1 MSMRTKIF
9 YISILISFVSIS
21 QNNTIYYSSL
31 NIDTLINVYK
41 LLKTDSELT
50 IYRIQLFSSESPE
63 KIEQI
68 KEKTREELR
77 NALVKENILNKE
89 DAILLNEFI
98 KKLQKEINQK

>member
-1 MSMRTKIF
+1 MKF
-9 YISILISFVSIS
+9 F
-21 QNNTIYYSSL
+21 
-31 NIDTLINVYK
+31 VYK
-41 LLKTDSELT
+41 TLFIALIFFLLFHLT
-50 IYRIQLFSSESPE
+50 FGYLIKSYEKKFYNNFSSE

>member
-1 MSMRTKIF
+1 MKF
-9 YISILISFVSIS
+9 F
-21 QNNTIYYSSL
+21 
-31 NIDTLINVYK
+31 VYK
-41 LLKTDSELT
+41 TLFIALIFFLLFHLT
-50 IYRIQLFSSESPE
+50 FGYLIKSYEKKFYNNFSSE
-63 KIEQI
+63 KIKQI

>member
-1 MSMRTKIF
+1 MKF
-9 YISILISFVSIS
+9 F
-21 QNNTIYYSSL
+21 
-31 NIDTLINVYK
+31 VYK
-41 LLKTDSELT
+41 TLFIALIFFLLFHLT
-50 IYRIQLFSSESPE
+50 FGHLIKSYEKKFYNNFSSE

>member
-1 MSMRTKIF
+1 MKF
-9 YISILISFVSIS
+9 F
-21 QNNTIYYSSL
+21 
-31 NIDTLINVYK
+31 VYK
-41 LLKTDSELT
+41 TLFIALIFFLLFHLT
-50 IYRIQLFSSESPE
+50 FGYLIKSYEKKFYNNFSSG

>member
-1 MSMRTKIF
+1 MKF
-9 YISILISFVSIS
+9 F
-21 QNNTIYYSSL
+21 
-31 NIDTLINVYK
+31 VYK
-41 LLKTDSELT
+41 TLFIALIFFLLFHLT
-50 IYRIQLFSSESPE
+50 FGYLIKSYEKKFYNNFSSE

-68 KEKTREELR
+68 KEKTRKELR

>member
-1 MSMRTKIF
+1 MKF
-9 YISILISFVSIS
+9 F
-21 QNNTIYYSSL
+21 
-31 NIDTLINVYK
+31 VYK
-41 LLKTDSELT
+41 TLFIALIFFLLFHLT
-50 IYRIQLFSSESPE
+50 FGYLIKSYEKKFYNNFSSE

-98 KKLQKEINQK
+98 KKLQKEINKK